1 MFGLLQ
7 PNKEKVG
14 ARLKLIKDEMNISFT
29 EFGRRLGLKKPTI
42 SSYVQGYNLAPIE
55 VIEKISKISGRSVGW
70 FYFGDIE
77 EYIADYLELKGQ
89 GELIK
94 AHPEVVNQIKEEFFT
109 GDFKNPGWENE
120 VGYPMEEFI
129 DDYFSDIL
137 PSVLERYVG
146 KIVSQQIDESEKL
159 DNLSEKEKVEALAFV
174 YQEVMDYVEMSG
186 EVRYGEEEKVV
197 ELVEDSISN
206 LARRGK
212 IELSEEYLVG
222 RLVNILD
229 DEVET
234 ARIISTLS
242 LNLTGKAFSPL
253 FGGKELIE
261 IFQAMRPALMKL
273 YSEKSRDELYDW
285 FEK

>member
-14 ARLKLIKDEMNISFT
+14 RRLKQIKDEMNISFT
-29 EFGRRLGLKKPTI
+29 EFGSRLGLKKPTI

-55 VIEKISKISGRSVGW
+55 VIEKVAKISGRSVGW
-70 FYFGDIE
+70 FYFGEIE
-77 EYIADYLELKGQ
+77 EYIADYLTLTGQ

-94 AHPEVVNQIKEEFFT
+94 AYPEVVKEIKEEFFT

-120 VGYPMEEFI
+120 VGYPVEEFI
-129 DDYFSDIL
+129 DDCFADFSPSIL
-137 PSVLERYVG
+137 DRYVG
-146 KIVSQQIDESEKL
+146 KIVTQQIDESEKL
-159 DNLSEKEKVEALAFV
+159 KNLSAKEKGEALA
-174 YQEVMDYVEMSG
+174 EVMDYIEMSD
-186 EVRYGEEEKVV
+186 EVKYGEEEKVIR
-197 ELVEDSISN
+197 LVEDSISN

-212 IELSEEYLVG
+212 IEFSEEYLIG
-222 RLVNILD
+222 KLVNILD
-229 DEVET
+229 DDVET

-273 YSEKSRDELYDW
+273 YSERSRDELYDW

>member
-174 YQEVMDYVEMSG
+174 YQEVMDYIEMSG

>member
-1 MFGLLQ
+1 MLGLLQ

-129 DDYFSDIL
+129 DDYFADIL
-137 PSVLERYVG
+137 PSILERYVG